1 MIKRCG
7 LRMAG
12 NAKND
17 NTACSNNR
25 DWISLVNTFILK
37 GNLTGDCSRGEL
49 LAKVF
54 HLFPALYCCSLYRFN
69 YFATAVWEIIAR
81 HQPQQGKYK
90 SRIILKQPILMHEIS
105 SSGAKTRLLSLI
117 CLLAQCVAATE
128 AATATHTR
136 TVPSTLLQ
144 TKAAQDNQIAMTAES
159 TIHCNSYIR
168 TYSYGVD

>member
-1 MIKRCG
+1 
-7 LRMAG
+7 MAG

-17 NTACSNNR
+17 NTACSNYR
-25 DWISLVNTFILK
+25 DQISLVNTFILK
-37 GNLTGDCSRGEL
+37 GNLTGNCSRGEL

-54 HLFPALYCCSLYRFN
+54 HLFPALYCCSLVGSIASLLRNGKYCQ
-69 YFATAVWEIIAR
+69 ASTAAGQIS
-81 HQPQQGKYK
+81 YK